1 MHIAFF
7 VPGIHDRPT
16 GGNVYNR
23 RVTAALP
30 DPTSVEMI
38 PWPSGSARPS
48 LALPHD
54 TVLVVDSLL
63 VNRLGELEGLR
74 AAHPTASLVLL
85 AHYLH
90 CIDPTAHDTAAAA
103 TERAVLPHVDG
114 IVTTS
119 AFAKRALVDTGVP
132 PDRIGVAPP
141 GLDESYRAPHPDR
154 ASDGSPSRLLTV
166 ASLLPGKGL
175 PRLLDVLG
183 RLTDRAW
190 TWTLVGDDTLDPDF
204 AASLRKQLQSC
215 SFSNRVTITGAVPPA
230 TLQARY
236 DRADVFVLPSRFET
250 CSMATREAMARGCP
264 VVAFDVGGLSE
275 NLGDASAGRLVPP
288 DDTAAFAT
296 ALRAL
301 LDTPDTRRRM
311 GIAAR
316 KRSES
321 FPSWAATAAQFH
333 DVLRRL
339 SRTSR

>member
-1 MHIAFF
+1 MHIAFLL
-7 VPGIHDRPT
+7 PGIHDRPT

-23 RVTAALP
+23 RVAAALP
-30 DPTSVEMI
+30 DYASVEMI
-38 PWPSGSARPS
+38 PWPNTAAPPS
-48 LALPHD
+48 LPLPHGA
-54 TVLVVDSLL
+54 VVVVDSLL
-63 VNRLGELEGLR
+63 VDRLDELEDLR
-74 AAHPTASLVLL
+74 AAHPTAAFVLL

-90 CIDPTAHDTAAAA
+90 CIDPTAHDPTAAA
-103 TERAVLPHVDG
+103 TERTALSLVDG
-114 IVTTS
+114 VITTS
-119 AFAKRALVDTGVP
+119 AFAQRALRDTGVS

-141 GLDESYRAPHPDR
+141 GLDATYRAPRADR
-154 ASDGSPSRLLTV
+154 PSDGPPHLLTV

-175 PRLLDVLG
+175 SRLLDVLG

-204 AASLRKQLQSC
+204 AATLRQQLQSC
-215 SFSNRVTITGAVPPA
+215 SFSDRVTVTGAVPPA

-275 NLGDASAGRLVPP
+275 NLGDAPAGRLVPP
-288 DDTAAFAT
+288 DDTGAFAA
-296 ALRAL
+296 ALRTL

-311 GIAAR
+311 GLAAR
-316 KRSES
+316 ERSES
-321 FPSWAATAAQFH
+321 FPSWPATAARVH

>member
-23 RVTAALP
+23 RVVAALP
-30 DPTSVEMI
+30 DHASVEMI
-38 PWPSGSARPS
+38 PWPSEAPCPSRPF
-48 LALPHD
+48 PNG
-54 TVLVVDSLL
+54 TVVVVDSLL
-63 VNRLGELEGLR
+63 ADRLDVLR
-74 AAHPTASLVLL
+74 AAHPTAVFVLL

-90 CIDPTAHDTAAAA
+90 CIDPTAHDTTAAA

-119 AFAKRALVDTGVP
+119 AFAKQALGDTGVP

-141 GLDESYRAPHPDR
+141 GLDATYRAPRADR
-154 ASDGSPSRLLTV
+154 ASDGPPRLLTV

-175 PRLLDVLG
+175 SRLLDVLG

-204 AASLRKQLQSC
+204 AATLRQQLQSC
-215 SFSNRVTITGAVPPA
+215 SFSDRVTVTGAVPPA

-275 NLGDASAGRLVPP
+275 NLGDAPAGRLVRP
-288 DDTAAFAT
+288 DDTGAFAA

-301 LDTPDTRRRM
+301 LDTPNTRRRM
-311 GIAAR
+311 GLAAR

-321 FPSWAATAAQFH
+321 FPSWPATAARFH